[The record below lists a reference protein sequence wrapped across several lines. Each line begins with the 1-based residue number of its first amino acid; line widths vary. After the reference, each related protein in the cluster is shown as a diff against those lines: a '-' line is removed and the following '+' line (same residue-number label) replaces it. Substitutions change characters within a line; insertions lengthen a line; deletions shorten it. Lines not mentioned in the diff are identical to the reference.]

1 MKSLLCL
8 VALLSVANSA
18 AAQIPGAI
26 TKGADVVRRA
36 QERQRQ
42 LEQLVISEED
52 ERKLGIGISAKLRDR
67 FGVLQSADAHTYVTT
82 VGLLLASASERPKLT
97 WTFVVLDT
105 DGVNAFA
112 APGGFVHVT
121 RGLLAMLRNEA
132 ELATVLGH
140 EIAHVSKRHTITAI
154 RQGRAVDLGTD
165 QTFGNQPILDW
176 VSDKAYSSI
185 IENAFDRNDEIEADT
200 YGLGLSQSLG
210 YAPRALPDFLTRLDD
225 RNKDQPRRNGLFAS
239 HPDTKARLDRIQ
251 QFKVNAAA
259 IALVEPRYTSR
270 VRYPALPT
278 EAIDVV
284 AEAQTPST
292 EANGAAPADSPAA
305 ASGAQA
311 APAAEPAPR
320 RLFGV
325 RVPKVPG
332 IAPPKPAPSAV
343 IDSGGPRGV
352 GADRYAKGGDN
363 PNPVKFALPTEKELA
378 SFRAGIV

>member
-1 MKSLLCL
+1 MSYTVIGDAVNLGARLESLNKDFGTRIIVSEPTRQALSDSYAIRFLDNVVVRGKTTSTPIYEVTGYNPVSQRGPRMKSLLCL

-176 VSDKAYSSI
+176 VSDKKRTRQSSRMRSI
-185 IENAFDRNDEIEADT
+185 GT
-200 YGLGLSQSLG
+200 M
-210 YAPRALPDFLTRLDD
+210 RL
-225 RNKDQPRRNGLFAS
+225 K
-239 HPDTKARLDRIQ
+239 
-251 QFKVNAAA
+251 
-259 IALVEPRYTSR
+259 
-270 VRYPALPT
+270 PT
-278 EAIDVV
+278 
-284 AEAQTPST
+284 
-292 EANGAAPADSPAA
+292 
-305 ASGAQA
+305 
-311 APAAEPAPR
+311 
-320 RLFGV
+320 
-325 RVPKVPG
+325 
-332 IAPPKPAPSAV
+332 
-343 IDSGGPRGV
+343 
-352 GADRYAKGGDN
+352 
-363 PNPVKFALPTEKELA
+363 PTV
-378 SFRAGIV
+378 SV